1 MPVGVAGGAAAV
13 RALGWTWRWIWNGAA
28 RPAVVAHVDVGEVER
43 VEHQLHPGPGQC
55 RVDLVEVAVQAD
67 RRGRGDGA
75 PFPPS
80 DTTPRTSSG
89 AISTSFSTRLTC
101 MLVCRGCVAMS
112 TGYTRSTSRGLVL
125 GLDSPCCSRRCSS
138 PSPRRCRL
146 PRWARSPGNTTPVS
160 GG

>member
-43 VEHQLHPGPGQC
+43 VEHQLHPGPGQR

-80 DTTPRTSSG
+80 E
-89 AISTSFSTRLTC
+89 RLGEQAGRGGDGRPGGQEPGQRRHAGLGVDP
-101 MLVCRGCVAMS
+101 LVV
-112 TGYTRSTSRGLVL
+112 YL
-125 GLDSPCCSRRCSS
+125 LD
-138 PSPRRCRL
+138 
-146 PRWARSPGNTTPVS
+146 PG
-160 GG
+160 GE

>member
-43 VEHQLHPGPGQC
+43 VEHQLHPGPGQR

-75 PFPPS
+75 PFPHRNASVSRPAGV
-80 DTTPRTSSG
+80 RTG
-89 AISTSFSTRLTC
+89 GLLTE
-101 MLVCRGCVAMS
+101 AF
-112 TGYTRSTSRGLVL
+112 
-125 GLDSPCCSRRCSS
+125 
-138 PSPRRCRL
+138 
-146 PRWARSPGNTTPVS
+146 RWGN
-160 GG
+160 